1 MKRSLRRTLCAITLS
16 LALGM
21 SLAAGLPA
29 AARWGRS
36 ADLPAAEAFSKW
48 SGSGKS
54 IAFSA
59 EDFTGRVTGDET
71 LSAIVVKTLPQS
83 GALLLAGEP
92 IRAGQAVET
101 EQLGTVSYIPGA
113 AEEHTSFTFLPVFSR
128 SGAGD
133 ESVTVSL
140 NASDTPNS
148 APIAVDLS
156 YETFTELELCAALKA
171 VDPEGDDCT
180 FELVSRPKR
189 GTVEITETGFSYLPG
204 SRAGRDR
211 FTYAAVD
218 SYGNRSQPATVEIR
232 VVARAGRDA
241 FDYTDMQGNPAHY
254 AALRLAS
261 AGVFVG
267 ERLGS
272 EHFFDPDA
280 PVTRTE
286 FLALTAA
293 VADLPLPTA
302 AVSTGLSDN
311 ESIPVWAQSYVAAGL
326 LSGVVQ
332 GIHDG
337 RGNRVFAGEEAIT
350 RGEAAVILDR
360 ALSLPADG
368 REAAYA
374 DGDALPSWARQS
386 VINAASAGVLPV
398 FSDGSVRVS
407 ETVTRGDAAMML
419 YAALG
424 YAGGK

>member
-1 MKRSLRRTLCAITLS
+1 M
-16 LALGM
+16 
-21 SLAAGLPA
+21 
-29 AARWGRS
+29 
-36 ADLPAAEAFSKW
+36 
-48 SGSGKS
+48 
-54 IAFSA
+54 
-59 EDFTGRVTGDET
+59 
-71 LSAIVVKTLPQS
+71 
-83 GALLLAGEP
+83 
-92 IRAGQAVET
+92 
-101 EQLGTVSYIPGA
+101 
-113 AEEHTSFTFLPVFSR
+113 
-128 SGAGD
+128 
-133 ESVTVSL
+133 
-140 NASDTPNS
+140 
-148 APIAVDLS
+148 
-156 YETFTELELCAALKA
+156 
-171 VDPEGDDCT
+171 
-180 FELVSRPKR
+180 
-189 GTVEITETGFSYLPG
+189 
-204 SRAGRDR
+204 
-211 FTYAAVD
+211 
-218 SYGNRSQPATVEIR
+218 
-232 VVARAGRDA
+232 
-241 FDYTDMQGNPAHY
+241 
-254 AALRLAS
+254 
-261 AGVFVG
+261 G